1 MNTEDL
7 EKMERMIRLVEIGLT
22 IGKNLSLIIALFV
35 GISFLLAAYS
45 AVVGNIVGSIVSLA
59 FGVAGLVFF
68 AQVRQTRR
76 RHYERRQKYRDTIQ
90 QQPHKYREAQAA

>member
-1 MNTEDL
+1 
-7 EKMERMIRLVEIGLT
+7 MIRLIEIGLT

-35 GISFLLAAYS
+35 GISFLLAAYG
-45 AVVGNIVGSIVSLA
+45 AIVGNIVGSIISLA

-76 RHYERRQKYRDTIQ
+76 RHYQRRAKYRDTRQ
-90 QQPHKYREAQAA
+90 QQHKYCEAQAA